1 MNCCHKH
8 VNDDLV
14 YLKWK
19 NNQLKRLKVDVG
31 GAGLGKPFHKHYVNF
46 EWVLRH
52 NRCEH
57 LQDANDIKYP
67 IFYCSDG
74 KLRCSECLYEENIEN
89 ADPLMKSDSPNE
101 NGDDILLQ
109 LPFTYEPHNL
119 EFSFNCDS
127 TGVKGGEINTKI
139 IIENNKKH
147 PIRDVIL
154 TIESFAAPIWDG
166 NKPYGRHYENNSS
179 KLILLKE
186 FKIDLIESNDSLEIL
201 SKLKIPQDN
210 EIQENQL
217 INSIYGETSTDDET
231 DNLSTSEN
239 SSAESLKIPD
249 NLMIFA
255 KFNYKTVSG
264 YEYKSTLETEI
275 VKIR

>member
-1 MNCCHKH
+1 MKCSECGRELKKYFTFSEKNELYYCMNCCHKH

-139 IIENNKKH
+139 IIENNKK
-147 PIRDVIL
+147 
-154 TIESFAAPIWDG
+154 T
-166 NKPYGRHYENNSS
+166 
-179 KLILLKE
+179 
-186 FKIDLIESNDSLEIL
+186 SN
-201 SKLKIPQDN
+201 
-210 EIQENQL
+210 
-217 INSIYGETSTDDET
+217 
-231 DNLSTSEN
+231 
-239 SSAESLKIPD
+239 
-249 NLMIFA
+249 
-255 KFNYKTVSG
+255 
-264 YEYKSTLETEI
+264 
-275 VKIR
+275 